1 MTSAPDSVPPIDRD
15 HYSYTT
21 YADRGLAE
29 RFDQL
34 RFGGPIG
41 TYLLETQRRLLLDA
55 VPGPRGRRIADVGT
69 GTGRAAL
76 ALAEA
81 GAAVI
86 GLDASREMLDV
97 ARQRAAAAHAEIQF
111 DVADAHALPLGDR
124 SVDVAVSLRLLM
136 HVPDW
141 RRCLSELCR
150 VSSWRVIVDFPAR
163 LSAAA
168 IESYARR
175 VTATFGVRT
184 EPYRLLAESDVERAL
199 ASHGF
204 RVITRHRQFVLPI
217 ALHKAIGSRGFT
229 TGVERV
235 LTGVGASRLF
245 GSPVTMVAER

>member
-1 MTSAPDSVPPIDRD
+1 MAAPDSVPPIDRG

-21 YADRGLAE
+21 YADRDLAE
-29 RFDQL
+29 RFDRI

-41 TYLLETQRRLLLDA
+41 TYLLETQQRLLLDA
-55 VPGPRGRRIADVGT
+55 VPSPRGRRIVDVGT

-81 GAAVI
+81 GAQVI

-97 ARQRAAAAHAEIQF
+97 ALRRAADAHVEIQF
-111 DVADAHALPLGDR
+111 DVADAHHLPLADR
-124 SVDVAVSLRLLM
+124 SMDVAVSLRLLM

-141 RRCLSELCR
+141 RRCVAELCR
-150 VSSWRVIVDFPAR
+150 VSSWRVILDFPAR
-163 LSAAA
+163 SSAAA
-168 IESYARR
+168 IESYTRR
-175 VTATFGVRT
+175 VRAKFGAKT
-184 EPYRLLAESDVERAL
+184 EPYRLLAEADVQREL

-229 TGVERV
+229 LGIERA
-235 LTGVGASRLF
+235 LAGVGASRLF

>member
-1 MTSAPDSVPPIDRD
+1 MAAPDSGPPIDRG

-41 TYLLETQRRLLLDA
+41 TYLLETQRQLLLDA
-55 VPGPRGRRIADVGT
+55 VPDPRGRRIADVGT

-81 GAAVI
+81 GADVV
-86 GLDASREMLDV
+86 GLDASQEMLDV
-97 ARQRAAAAHAEIQF
+97 ARQRAAAAHAHIQF

-124 SVDVAVSLRLLM
+124 TVDVAVSLRLLM

-141 RRCLSELCR
+141 QRCVSELCR
-150 VSSWRVIVDFPAR
+150 VATWRVIVDFPAR

-168 IESYARR
+168 LESYARR
-175 VTATFGVRT
+175 VTSTFGAKN
-184 EPYRLLAESDVERAL
+184 EPYRLLAEADVARAL

-229 TGVERV
+229 VGVERA